1 MFPLCAGCGVRAR
14 ASLLFASLFSKE
26 LGNDSRAP
34 RVLPESRTT
43 GVWKVM
49 QIFLNILIFSLY
61 VDCLFVSVVARL
73 SQLQLVIHI
82 SSATKRVPCVL
93 IRANS
98 LVSFTQVGLKYWS
111 DLLPGCTL
119 TPASSGNYYY
129 SFTSCKN
136 TQCPPASNSFQCTCT
151 LTHTLLAEGI
161 QTPLCQRIFSTPQ
174 KVLSTKTVKHM
185 HVHWESK
192 GRDLVWGVIVLPDGS
207 GCVWELTFVN
217 HNTQN
222 NWRDS
227 SMQSWVSKSHSS
239 LIECDLN
246 AKSSRWDKNQGG
258 NSDLGTVTVFVLHTF
273 YTFKCSG

>member
-1 MFPLCAGCGVRAR
+1 MRAR

-26 LGNDSRAP
+26 LDNDSRAS

-43 GVWKVM
+43 GLWKVM
-49 QIFLNILIFSLY
+49 RIFLNFLILSLSL
-61 VDCLFVSVVARL
+61 DCLFASVAARL
-73 SQLQLVIHI
+73 SQLQLVIHV
-82 SSATKRVPCVL
+82 SSATRRVPCVL

-98 LVSFTQVGLKYWS
+98 LVSFTQVGLKHWS

-136 TQCPPASNSFQCTCT
+136 TQYPPASNSFQCTCT

-161 QTPLCQRIFSTPQ
+161 HTPLCWRIFSTPQ

-192 GRDLVWGVIVLPDGS
+192 GRDSVWGAIVLPDGS

-227 SMQSWVSKSHSS
+227 SMQSWVSKSQSS
-239 LIECDLN
+239 LIKCGLN
-246 AKSSRWDKNQGG
+246 AKSFRGDKNQGG
-258 NSDLGTVTVFVLHTF
+258 NSDLWTFTVFVLHIF
-273 YTFKCSG
+273 YTFNSVGKSKCLT